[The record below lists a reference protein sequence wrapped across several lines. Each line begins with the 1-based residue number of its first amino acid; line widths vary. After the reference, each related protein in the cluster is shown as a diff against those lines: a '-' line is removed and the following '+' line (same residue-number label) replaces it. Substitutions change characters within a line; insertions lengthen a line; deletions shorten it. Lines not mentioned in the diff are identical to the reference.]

1 MLTRAAL
8 RSSTSQRGPARF
20 SDDAKDDIAQ
30 LHIEYD
36 VVTHQLL
43 AEQVRFTCQGHFLVW
58 TPRSGSCSHRLP
70 LMTDPYDLSQSA
82 RAAAEADAR
91 SLRQKLGDAAQGL
104 MDSANTLGEL
114 KARSRGMSCAEA
126 SG

>member
-1 MLTRAAL
+1 VELHAMRHKLLVAQRHLGASAPQASCTLARPL

-43 AEQVRFTCQGHFLVW
+43 AEQVRFLSTAL
-58 TPRSGSCSHRLP
+58 SCVDTS
-70 LMTDPYDLSQSA
+70 
-82 RAAAEADAR
+82 
-91 SLRQKLGDAAQGL
+91 
-104 MDSANTLGEL
+104 
-114 KARSRGMSCAEA
+114 
-126 SG
+126 